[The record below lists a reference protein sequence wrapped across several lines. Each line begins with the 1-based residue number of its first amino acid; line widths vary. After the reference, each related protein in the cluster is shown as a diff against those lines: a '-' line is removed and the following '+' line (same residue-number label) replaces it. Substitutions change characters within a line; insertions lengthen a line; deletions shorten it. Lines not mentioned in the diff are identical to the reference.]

1 MPTRVWTD
9 GLITAVSQGISGVGV
24 INESR
29 KRSSQTVG
37 TSSAGNL
44 TNLIEAWR
52 HSDAR
57 PRRYSRHPDRKCVCV
72 CVCVCAC
79 VRVCGY
85 VPERERE
92 RDRHR

>member
-44 TNLIEAWR
+44 TISSKLGATVMPGHVGTSGTLKE
-52 HSDAR
+52 S
-57 PRRYSRHPDRKCVCV
+57 VCV